1 MHCDACAETLRYA
14 IKIDVAHLAM
24 PRGGISRARIASGIS
39 DAIAMIRQRLAI
51 MGGAP
56 LAMRVR
62 IRADS
67 GSAPG
72 GAVMRAMGTSRRH
85 KMYAA
90 SHAQASVLAESGIEI
105 RNNLRAH
112 IAALSRPAS
121 SNDMGISI
129 SPASD
134 NLVVT
139 AQYCAVYPRINRTGV
154 A

>member
-1 MHCDACAETLRYA
+1 
-14 IKIDVAHLAM
+14 M
-24 PRGGISRARIASGIS
+24 PRDGITRARIASGIS

-90 SHAQASVLAESGIEI
+90 SHAQTSVLDEGGLGS
-105 RNNLRAH
+105 RNSRGTS
-112 IAALSRPAS
+112 IASEGRPAS
-121 SNDMGISI
+121 CD
-129 SPASD
+129 D
-134 NLVVT
+134 
-139 AQYCAVYPRINRTGV
+139 
-154 A
+154 